1 MEVLEIDSSKET
13 NKFVSAKR
21 HFIEIKPYFKGF
33 FFFVAYNW
41 HHLKSIFHKADLLG
55 RK

>member
-1 MEVLEIDSSKET
+1 MEVLEIYGNRKT

-21 HFIEIKPYFKGF
+21 HFIEIKPYIKGF
-33 FFFVAYNW
+33 FFFADYNW